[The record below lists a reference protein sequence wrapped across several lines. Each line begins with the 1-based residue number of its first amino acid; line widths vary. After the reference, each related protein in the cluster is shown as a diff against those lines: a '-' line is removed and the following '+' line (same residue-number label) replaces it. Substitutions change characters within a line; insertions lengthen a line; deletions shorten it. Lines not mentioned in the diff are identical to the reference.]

1 MEFQKCAGTET
12 RLNRVVR
19 LVTILF
25 AANCAELTSPSRSWQ
40 HTWRVFFS
48 IFSAKVKQK
57 RERCD
62 ALQSEREVVERKE
75 YEAVL
80 AMSLLDTHKNIAQIC
95 IKSSLSSSH
104 SRQTSDVKSIIPM
117 KLRDNTEHVLKVY
130 ME

>member
-1 MEFQKCAGTET
+1 MRWDRNTAQQSRAPGDDSIRCELCRAHVTFKELATHMES
-12 RLNRVVR
+12 
-19 LVTILF
+19 ILLDIQRQSE
-25 AANCAELTSPSRSWQ
+25 AE
-40 HTWRVFFS
+40 
-48 IFSAKVKQK
+48 

-104 SRQTSDVKSIIPM
+104 SRQTSDVKSIISM